1 MYKMFN
7 THEHL
12 DHKRYNKNR
21 KELIEQIHN
30 TGVEY
35 VVVPTISY
43 ETNFSMREK
52 LNEYEWIYY
61 AVGIHPARLNSVDF
75 ESAEIKEK
83 LYSLAQESKTVAVGE
98 CGLDYCRVKDKY
110 ERKRQE
116 SWFRYQIELAE
127 KVDKPLVLHIRDAD
141 KQGIK
146 ILKSYHK
153 HFNGVCHC
161 FCSSYR
167 WAKKYIELGFYL
179 GIGGSITFEGKAYDR
194 LRKAVKKI
202 PLEHIVLETDGPF
215 LPPLGYEGRTNSSLS
230 LPIIIEKIAEIKGVS
245 PEIVADIVYTNAM
258 KIFNINDIE

>member
-12 DHKRYNKNR
+12 DYKRYNKNR

-30 TGVEY
+30 AGVEY
-35 VVVPTISY
+35 VIVPAISY

-52 LNEYEWIYY
+52 LNGYEWIYY
-61 AVGIHPARLNSVDF
+61 AVGIHPARLNSADF
-75 ESAEIKEK
+75 ENDEIKEN
-83 LYSLAQESKTVAVGE
+83 LYTLVKESKTVAIGE
-98 CGLDYCRVKDKY
+98 CGLDYCRVKDRHD
-110 ERKRQE
+110 RKLQK

-127 KVDKPLVLHIRDAD
+127 KVDKPLILHIRDAD
-141 KQGIK
+141 KQGFK

-153 HFNGVCHC
+153 QFTGVCHC

-167 WAKKYIELGFYL
+167 WAKKYIKLGLYL
-179 GIGGSITFEGKAYDR
+179 GIGGSITFEGKTYNR

-215 LPPLGYEGRTNSSLS
+215 LPPLGYEGRPNSSLS

-245 PEIVADIVYTNAM
+245 PETVADITYTNAM
-258 KIFNINDIE
+258 RIFNINDIE